1 MTRIVCETVYYII
14 EIVHYH
20 PGGGGGGGGPA
31 AGAQQSQQT
40 PCPPDPKALADVDKL
55 LQRTG
60 LDKLIKEREVSKSG
74 KGYILKFES
83 PDAVQKILKN
93 ENLFAPGG
101 SIGGSLH
108 KKELEDKFGKGG
120 EVSDFRSFNGGNT
133 AVGDRSLQVVLY
145 SKEGNIQ
152 GAYVDTD
159 RFNPNQDR
167 PIGAI
172 LHFFAEVVP
181 FGVKKLLGEEC

>member
-1 MTRIVCETVYYII
+1 M
-14 EIVHYH
+14 
-20 PGGGGGGGGPA
+20 
-31 AGAQQSQQT
+31 
-40 PCPPDPKALADVDKL
+40 
-55 LQRTG
+55 
-60 LDKLIKEREVSKSG
+60 LDKLIKKREVSKSG
-74 KGYILKFES
+74 KGYILEFES
-83 PDAVQKILKN
+83 PDAVQEIVENK
-93 ENLFAPGG
+93 NLFAPGG

-108 KKELEDKFGKGG
+108 KKELEEKFGKGG

-145 SKEGNIQ
+145 TEKETGKIR

-181 FGVKKLLGEEC
+181 FGVKKLLGEKC